1 MAAVA
6 LGLLGWGR
14 ALIPNRLP
22 CREPPPHQYVPPDAF
37 SMTQVDH
44 SGTTLPP
51 LDDQT
56 RCLVRLAAVIGAG
69 SERQMRALLVEA
81 RSLPAPWVEE
91 VILQNYL
98 FAGFPRTLNAAR
110 EWRRISGVA
119 GPAADTDSDAM
130 LPGTAEAWRARGEV
144 TCAHVY
150 GDMYDKLRVNIAKLH
165 PALDHWMITDGYG
178 KVLSR
183 GGLDLVRRELCV
195 VAICALAEQDRQL
208 HSHFHGALN
217 VGATPAQVS
226 GTLDALADLLDED
239 SLRRYR
245 MLWGHVRTAHTEQA
259 QGPS

>member
-1 MAAVA
+1 MTHVA
-6 LGLLGWGR
+6 S
-14 ALIPNRLP
+14 
-22 CREPPPHQYVPPDAF
+22 Q
-37 SMTQVDH
+37 S
-44 SGTTLPP
+44 TTLPP

-69 SERQMRALLVEA
+69 SERQVRALLVEA
-81 RSLPAPWVEE
+81 RTLPAEWVEE
-91 VILQNYL
+91 VILQSYL

-110 EWRRISGVA
+110 EWRRISGRSA
-119 GPAADTDSDAM
+119 PESDAYSDATH
-130 LPGTAEAWRARGEV
+130 PGMADNWRARGEV
-144 TCAHVY
+144 TCANVY
-150 GDMYDKLRVNIAKLH
+150 GDMYDKLRVNILKLH

-183 GGLDLVRRELCV
+183 DGLDLVRRELCV

>member
-1 MAAVA
+1 MTH
-6 LGLLGWGR
+6 
-14 ALIPNRLP
+14 PDLP
-22 CREPPPHQYVPPDAF
+22 
-37 SMTQVDH
+37 
-44 SGTTLPP
+44 GTTLPP

-81 RSLPAPWVEE
+81 RTLPANWVEE
-91 VILQNYL
+91 VILQSYL

-110 EWRRISGVA
+110 EWRRISGVPA
-119 GPAADTDSDAM
+119 PAADTDADAT
-130 LPGTAEAWRARGEV
+130 LPGSADAWRVRGEI
-144 TCAHVY
+144 TCEHVY

-183 GGLDLVRRELCV
+183 PGLDIVRRELCV

-208 HSHFHGALN
+208 HSHLHGALN
-217 VGATPAQVS
+217 VGATPAQIS
-226 GTLDALADLLDED
+226 ATLDALTDLLDD
-239 SLRRYR
+239 DALRRYR
-245 MLWGHVRTAHTEQA
+245 MLWGHVRTAHTAQA

>member
-1 MAAVA
+1 MTH
-6 LGLLGWGR
+6 
-14 ALIPNRLP
+14 PDLP
-22 CREPPPHQYVPPDAF
+22 
-37 SMTQVDH
+37 
-44 SGTTLPP
+44 GTTLPP

-81 RSLPAPWVEE
+81 RTLPANWVEE
-91 VILQNYL
+91 VILQSYL

-110 EWRRISGVA
+110 EWRRISGLPA
-119 GPAADTDSDAM
+119 PAADTDADAT
-130 LPGTAEAWRARGEV
+130 LPGSADAWRVRGEV
-144 TCAHVY
+144 TCEHVY

-183 GGLDLVRRELCV
+183 PGLDLVRRELCV

-208 HSHFHGALN
+208 HSHLHGALN
-217 VGATPAQVS
+217 VGATPAQIS
-226 GTLDALADLLDED
+226 ATLDALTDLLDD
-239 SLRRYR
+239 DALRRYR
-245 MLWGHVRTAHTEQA
+245 MLWGHVRTAHTAQA

>member
-1 MAAVA
+1 
-6 LGLLGWGR
+6 
-14 ALIPNRLP
+14 
-22 CREPPPHQYVPPDAF
+22 
-37 SMTQVDH
+37 
-44 SGTTLPP
+44 
-51 LDDQT
+51 
-56 RCLVRLAAVIGAG
+56 VRLAAVIGAG

-81 RSLPAPWVEE
+81 RALPAPWVEE
-91 VILQNYL
+91 VILQSYL

-110 EWRRISGVA
+110 EWRRISGTS
-119 GPAADTDSDAM
+119 GPASDPDADATR
-130 LPGTAEAWRARGEV
+130 PGVADAWRARGEV

-150 GDMYDKLRVNIAKLH
+150 GDMYDKLRVNITRLH

-183 GGLDLVRRELCV
+183 QGLDIVRRELCV

-217 VGATPAQVS
+217 VGATAAQVS

-245 MLWGHVRTAHTEQA
+245 MLWGHVRTAHTDQA

>member
-1 MAAVA
+1 M
-6 LGLLGWGR
+6 LS
-14 ALIPNRLP
+14 
-22 CREPPPHQYVPPDAF
+22 Y
-37 SMTQVDH
+37 SMTHAVLPTD
-44 SGTTLPP
+44 TLPP
-51 LDDQT
+51 LDEQT

-69 SERQMRALLVEA
+69 SERQMRVLLLEA
-81 RSLPAPWVEE
+81 RALPPEWVEE
-91 VILQNYL
+91 VILQSYL
-98 FAGFPRTLNAAR
+98 FAGFPRTLNASR
-110 EWRRISGVA
+110 EWRRISGQ
-119 GPAADTDSDAM
+119 PAPLLDDDADASQ
-130 LPGTAEAWRARGEV
+130 PGVSAHWRERGAA

-150 GDMYDKLRVNIAKLH
+150 GDMYEKLRQNIPKLH

-183 GGLDLVRRELCV
+183 PGLDILRRELCV

-226 GTLDALADLLDED
+226 GTLDALSDLLDED
-239 SLRRYR
+239 TLRRYR

>member
-1 MAAVA
+1 MTHVD
-6 LGLLGWGR
+6 
-14 ALIPNRLP
+14 
-22 CREPPPHQYVPPDAF
+22 PP
-37 SMTQVDH
+37 SI
-44 SGTTLPP
+44 TLTP

-69 SERQMRALLVEA
+69 SERQMRALLLEA
-81 RSLPAPWVEE
+81 RTLPTDWVEE
-91 VILQNYL
+91 VILQSYL

-110 EWRRISGVA
+110 EWRRISGL
-119 GPAADTDSDAM
+119 PAPASDADADAT
-130 LPGTAEAWRARGEV
+130 LPGLADEWRARGAL

-150 GDMYDKLRVNIAKLH
+150 GDMYDKLRVNIARLH

-183 GGLDLVRRELCV
+183 PGLDIIRRELCV

-226 GTLDALADLLDED
+226 ATLDALADLLDDEA
-239 SLRRYR
+239 LRRYR
-245 MLWGHVRTAHTEQA
+245 MLWSHVRTAHTEQA
-259 QGPS
+259 QGLS

>member
-1 MAAVA
+1 MTH
-6 LGLLGWGR
+6 
-14 ALIPNRLP
+14 PDLP
-22 CREPPPHQYVPPDAF
+22 
-37 SMTQVDH
+37 
-44 SGTTLPP
+44 GTTLPP

-81 RSLPAPWVEE
+81 RTLPANWVEE
-91 VILQNYL
+91 VILQSYL

-110 EWRRISGVA
+110 EWRRISGLPA
-119 GPAADTDSDAM
+119 PAADTDADAT
-130 LPGTAEAWRARGEV
+130 LPGSTDAWRVRGEV
-144 TCAHVY
+144 TCEHVY

-183 GGLDLVRRELCV
+183 PGLDIVRRELCV

-208 HSHFHGALN
+208 HSHLHGALN
-217 VGATPAQVS
+217 VGATPAQIS
-226 GTLDALADLLDED
+226 ATLDALTDLLDD
-239 SLRRYR
+239 DALRRYR
-245 MLWGHVRTAHTEQA
+245 MLWGHVRTAHTAQA